1 MALLCRVLAAASI
14 AGREPEEGGSAD
26 VDEEKLYRCFEMLQ
40 AANCKR
46 TTKNS
51 ATIAPPDKIC
61 QPAKICLYSR
71 QDDTC

>member
-14 AGREPEEGGSAD
+14 AEREPEERDSAV

-51 ATIAPPDKIC
+51 ATTAPPDKIC
-61 QPAKICLYSR
+61 QRDKNCL
-71 QDDTC
+71 